1 MRELRTAEGSL
12 VLTEAALAGVASA
25 AAARCGGVV
34 ATAPRRLQDELA
46 RLLSGPGAEMRSRG
60 EGRAGRPPARREAAP
75 AEVDL
80 DAEHCRVWLDVVVAY
95 GARITDV
102 CREVAAAVSDD
113 LFAAVGFRPDHVE
126 VRVVGVR
133 AGEGRAGRPGA
144 LTAPGALPAPLP
156 VPAPFPDAAAPAA
169 PGGDLGLEGGR

>member
-25 AAARCGGVV
+25 AAARCAGVV

-46 RLLSGPGAEMRSRG
+46 RLLSGPGAEAGPRG
-60 EGRAGRPPARREAAP
+60 EGRAARPAARREAAP

-113 LFAAVGFRPDHVE
+113 LLAAVGFRPDHVE

-133 AGEGRAGRPGA
+133 AADRRGGPPGA
-144 LTAPGALPAPLP
+144 LTAPATL
-156 VPAPFPDAAAPAA
+156 PFPTPPAA
-169 PGGDLGLEGGR
+169 PGGDPGLEGGR